1 MYHGVWN
8 KRQSIERK
16 KLCSLAQ
23 CSSFCFQVCLKTRN
37 PFLKFSFVL
46 GNKAAYLENYHSVC
60 TVKLANTSK
69 RTKYI
74 NIKFEI
80 KFEYLLSKKQHLFN
94 QRVLYLVFTTQKRKF
109 KPVLSFRSSR
119 SNKRREGHLLFECKL
134 FLPTSGQISRAE
146 CHFHTQVQEE
156 TPTLNMLYFSG
167 KCRTVKS
174 THTAP
179 GRGAGTQNRPKATL
193 KVSKSS
199 CSR

>member
-1 MYHGVWN
+1 MSSFIIVQFLLKETIKAITKLNIIPYLSPHEKNHDKYHLCKIDTYLEKFFKWRMYHGVWN

-46 GNKAAYLENYHSVC
+46 GNKAAYLENYHSEC

-94 QRVLYLVFTTQKRKF
+94 
-109 KPVLSFRSSR
+109 
-119 SNKRREGHLLFECKL
+119 
-134 FLPTSGQISRAE
+134 
-146 CHFHTQVQEE
+146 
-156 TPTLNMLYFSG
+156 
-167 KCRTVKS
+167 
-174 THTAP
+174 
-179 GRGAGTQNRPKATL
+179 
-193 KVSKSS
+193 
-199 CSR
+199 